1 MKIGVDIGGSH
12 VAIGKV
18 NKDKIINKTEVE
30 ISSNI
35 IEIEEF
41 ITKYIVNYI
50 EEVKKKESVELI
62 GIATPGN
69 AKNGIIYEIVNLG
82 IKEFNITKELQ
93 QYYNVPILVRNDAKC
108 AAMAEKIY
116 GSLKTYEDAVFLC
129 LGTGIGAGVFLDNK
143 LLVPKKNTGFEIGHM
158 IIEKHGKQCNC
169 GKYGCFETYCSIKRF
184 KQNIREI
191 LKLEEEIE
199 GKELLTIIEENEE
212 NTKVKK
218 EINEYIQNLIIG
230 LSNIIDLFEPQAIA
244 TGGGFVYYK
253 NILYNKLLE
262 EYYNKKYVFN
272 KEFMPE
278 IKLASLGN
286 DAGIIGSVIDLK

>member
-12 VAIGKV
+12 VAIGIV

-116 GSLKTYEDAVFLC
+116 GSLKTYQDAVFLC

-143 LLVPKKNTGFEIGHM
+143 LLVPKK
-158 IIEKHGKQCNC
+158 
-169 GKYGCFETYCSIKRF
+169 
-184 KQNIREI
+184 IR
-191 LKLEEEIE
+191 
-199 GKELLTIIEENEE
+199 
-212 NTKVKK
+212 
-218 EINEYIQNLIIG
+218 
-230 LSNIIDLFEPQAIA
+230 
-244 TGGGFVYYK
+244 
-253 NILYNKLLE
+253 
-262 EYYNKKYVFN
+262 
-272 KEFMPE
+272 
-278 IKLASLGN
+278 
-286 DAGIIGSVIDLK
+286 DLK